1 MVIVALAF
9 LQQSGWEFNPKP
21 DTFSQSAMV
30 DLRSLNEA
38 VAGEHGYIAADKNG
52 DFVRGD
58 GQPIRFWA
66 VNTMVGREKPWVARP
81 RWTQTEPSLDNHA
94 RFLAKRGVNLIRLHA
109 QIAPS
114 DKQAITD
121 VNRGDID
128 WIWRSVAAMKKQGI
142 YSVVSP
148 YWMVPTKIPTSW
160 GVPGG
165 AQGADGL
172 LFIDPTLQKAY
183 KGWIKTLLSE
193 KNPYTGI
200 PLAKDPSLA
209 VFQIQNEDSLLFW
222 TFSSL
227 KGAQRENLK
236 ARYNSFLTKKYGT
249 ESAYKSKWSG
259 ASQPADQPGKPD
271 FISVWDMTQHRTDG
285 ISVRLGDQLE
295 FWSRTMYEFNAEIKR
310 FVREDLGC
318 KALINAGNWRTADT
332 VRLNDAERWSYSSCE
347 VDAVN
352 RYTGGIH
359 RGPNEGWSVDI
370 GDKYISTSALTDPK
384 ELPINIK
391 QTVGHPMMV
400 TESMWVM
407 PNANM
412 VEAPFLI
419 SSYSSLNG
427 VDAYFWFATVDEQ
440 WTPPQSPNGYKD
452 GQMKWFFGSPDVLGA
467 FPANAYMYRK
477 GLIQRGSP
485 AVSEVRQ
492 LQDIW
497 NRNVPIIAEES
508 GYDPNRDASD
518 IAPTSN
524 IKTGIDPVAFLL
536 GPVQVQYGVKGESFA
551 STKGW
556 DAAARTA
563 TSNTNQL
570 TMNYGE
576 GTCVLNAPS
585 AQGFAA
591 QGNGRRL
598 FKTADVTA
606 LMRSSYGSM
615 VVVSLDDRPVATSKK
630 VLVQFTTK
638 ARPSGWKE
646 KATTIKVGDNNKETP
661 AFEIT
666 SIGHAPWVLENPLL
680 NVTVANPGLTKATI
694 LDSNMVS
701 TGNLKLEKTS
711 KGVRFDFPAGA
722 FYVVL
727 E

>member
-1 MVIVALAF
+1 MIFLAFAF
-9 LQQSGWEFNPKP
+9 LQQAGWEFIPKP
-21 DTFSQSAMV
+21 DTFSPSAIV

-94 RFLAKRGVNLIRLHA
+94 RFLAKRGVNLARFHA
-109 QIAPS
+109 QIAPN
-114 DKQAITD
+114 DKQSIND
-121 VNRGDID
+121 VNRADID
-128 WIWRSVAAMKKQGI
+128 WVWRGVAAMKKQGI

-148 YWMVPTKIPTSW
+148 YWMLPTKIPASW

-183 KGWIKTLLSE
+183 KGWIKALLSE

-200 PLAKDPSLA
+200 PLTKDPALA

-222 TFSSL
+222 TFEHIQS
-227 KGAQRENLK
+227 AQRANLLK
-236 ARYNSFLTKKYGT
+236 RYNDFLAKKYSRQLNRTTFEPMWKMAQHADGDQ
-249 ESAYKSKWSG
+249 AKIL
-259 ASQPADQPGKPD
+259 ADQN
-271 FISVWDMTQHRTDG
+271 
-285 ISVRLGDQLE
+285 E
-295 FWSRTMYEFNAEIKR
+295 FLARTMFDFNTEIKR
-310 FVREDLGC
+310 YIRQDLGC

-332 VRLNDAERWSYSSCE
+332 VRLNDAERWSYTANE

-359 RGPNEGWSVDI
+359 KGPNEGWSVDV
-370 GDKYISTSALTDPK
+370 GDKYTSTSALTDPK

-407 PNANM
+407 PGANM

-427 VDAYFWFATVDEQ
+427 VDAYFWFATGDEQ

-477 GLIQRGSP
+477 GLIKRGIP
-485 AVSEVRQ
+485 VVSEVRQ

-497 NRNVPIIAEES
+497 A
-508 GYDPNRDASD
+508 
-518 IAPTSN
+518 
-524 IKTGIDPVAFLL
+524 
-536 GPVQVQYGVKGESFA
+536 
-551 STKGW
+551 
-556 DAAARTA
+556 
-563 TSNTNQL
+563 
-570 TMNYGE
+570 
-576 GTCVLNAPS
+576 
-585 AQGFAA
+585 
-591 QGNGRRL
+591 
-598 FKTADVTA
+598 
-606 LMRSSYGSM
+606 
-615 VVVSLDDRPVATSKK
+615 
-630 VLVQFTTK
+630 
-638 ARPSGWKE
+638 
-646 KATTIKVGDNNKETP
+646 
-661 AFEIT
+661 
-666 SIGHAPWVLENPLL
+666 
-680 NVTVANPGLTKATI
+680 
-694 LDSNMVS
+694 
-701 TGNLKLEKTS
+701 
-711 KGVRFDFPAGA
+711 
-722 FYVVL
+722 
-727 E
+727 

>member
-1 MVIVALAF
+1 MILLALAL

-21 DTFSQSAMV
+21 DTFSAAAMI
-30 DLRSLNEA
+30 DLRSMNEA
-38 VAGEHGYIAADKNG
+38 VAGEHGYIQADKNG

-66 VNTMVGREKPWVARP
+66 VNTNVGREKPWVARP

-121 VNRGDID
+121 VNMGDID

-148 YWMVPTKIPTSW
+148 YWMVPTKIPAGW
-160 GVPGG
+160 DIPGG
-165 AQGADGL
+165 AQKADGL
-172 LFIDPTLQKAY
+172 LFFDPTLQKAY
-183 KGWIKTLLSE
+183 KGWIKALLSE

-200 PLAKDPSLA
+200 PLAKDAALA

-222 TFSSL
+222 TFGNIQ
-227 KGAQRENLK
+227 GAQGANLLK
-236 ARYNSFLTKKYGT
+236 KYNDFLAKKYGRQVNRIAF
-249 ESAYKSKWSG
+249 EPMWKLAQHADGDQAKIL
-259 ASQPADQPGKPD
+259 ADQN
-271 FISVWDMTQHRTDG
+271 
-285 ISVRLGDQLE
+285 E
-295 FWSRTMYEFNAEIKR
+295 FLARTMYEFNTEIKR
-310 FVREDLGC
+310 YVREELGC
-318 KALINAGNWRTADT
+318 KALINDGNWRTADT
-332 VRLNDAERWSYSSCE
+332 VRLNDAERWSYTAGE

-359 RGPNEGWSVDI
+359 KGPNEGWSVEP
-370 GDKYISTSALTDPK
+370 GDKYSSSSALTDPK

-391 QTVGHPMMV
+391 QSVGHPMMV

-407 PNANM
+407 PSANM

-419 SSYSSLNG
+419 SAYSSLNG
-427 VDAYFWFATVDEQ
+427 IDAYFWFATSDEQ
-440 WTPPQSPNGYKD
+440 WTLPQSANGYNA

-477 GLIQRGSP
+477 GLIQRGAP

-492 LQDIW
+492 LQDVW

-508 GYDPNRDASD
+508 GYDPNRDTGD

-524 IKTGIDPVAFLL
+524 IKAGVDPIAFLL
-536 GPVQVQYGVKGESFA
+536 GPVQVQYDMKGESFV

-556 DAAARTA
+556 DSVARTA

-576 GTCVLNAPS
+576 GTCVLNAPLV
-585 AQGFAA
+585 QGFAA

-598 FKTADVTA
+598 FKTTDVTA
-606 LMRSSYGSM
+606 LMQSSYGSM
-615 VVVSLDDRPVATSKK
+615 VVVTLDYKPIATSKK
-630 VLVQFTTK
+630 ILVQFTTK

-646 KATTIKVGDNNKETP
+646 KPTMITMQDKKEMP
-661 AFEIT
+661 GFEIT
-666 SIGHAPWVLENPLL
+666 DVGHAPWVLESPRL
-680 NVTVANPGLTKATI
+680 NVAINNLGLSKATT
-694 LDSNMVS
+694 LDSNMIPVGS
-701 TGNLKLEKTS
+701 VKLERTN
-711 KGVRFDFPAGA
+711 KGVRFDFPAGTL
-722 FYVVL
+722 YVIL